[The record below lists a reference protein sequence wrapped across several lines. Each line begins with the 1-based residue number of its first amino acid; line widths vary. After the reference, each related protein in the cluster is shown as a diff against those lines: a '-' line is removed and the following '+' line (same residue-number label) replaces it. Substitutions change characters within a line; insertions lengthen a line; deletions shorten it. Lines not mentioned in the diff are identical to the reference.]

1 MISECAVVRLHLFF
15 TKKDILVIFSIGLQ
29 KMSVFKKFSTK
40 VQDKFNEIIEKPLL
54 TATFVLMLIV
64 IIVLSLSL
72 KYYIN
77 EFDSFWPQILAEA
90 HGMIFDI
97 AIIGILL
104 LWLNQNGEVRQ
115 RIRTYKDEI
124 DDFRLWESEEAAFRT
139 VGNLKRLN
147 RHRIH
152 EINLVNCYLARTNL
166 NYVNLKGSNLNSANI
181 SNSSLIETNL
191 ENTRLN
197 QTNLENSNLNQADLK
212 GAYASGANFKDA
224 FLIKSQF
231 EGAFLIK
238 SNFKNA
244 FLMEANLQNSYLM
257 GADFENASLYKADL
271 RGAKGLSIEQL
282 GKAKTLY
289 LAKFDD
295 EILDQIKTSIPEL
308 VGS

>member
-1 MISECAVVRLHLFF
+1 MSFFQKRKAKLLNTFNEVIEKPILTSAIVLVVV
-15 TKKDILVIFSIGLQ
+15 TILVIG
-29 KMSVFKKFSTK
+29 
-40 VQDKFNEIIEKPLL
+40 
-54 TATFVLMLIV
+54 
-64 IIVLSLSL
+64 LSLN
-72 KYYIN
+72 YYIN
-77 EFDSFWPQILAEA
+77 EFSSFWPQILVEA

-97 AIIGILL
+97 AVIGILL
-104 LWLNQNGEVRQ
+104 FWLNQSGETRQ

-124 DDFRLWESEEAAFRT
+124 DDFRLWESEEAALRT

-147 RHRIH
+147 RHRVY
-152 EINLVNCYLARTNL
+152 EINLVNCYLAKTNL
-166 NYVNLKGSNLNSANI
+166 SYVNLKGSNLNSANLT
-181 SNSSLIETNL
+181 NSSLIESNL

-197 QTNLENSNLNQADLK
+197 QTNLENSNLNQANLK

-224 FLIKSQF
+224 FLIKAQF

-238 SNFKNA
+238 TNFMNA

-271 RGAKGLSIEQL
+271 RGAKGLTLEQL
-282 GKAKTLY
+282 TKAKTLY

-295 EILDQIKTSIPEL
+295 EILEQINTNLPEL